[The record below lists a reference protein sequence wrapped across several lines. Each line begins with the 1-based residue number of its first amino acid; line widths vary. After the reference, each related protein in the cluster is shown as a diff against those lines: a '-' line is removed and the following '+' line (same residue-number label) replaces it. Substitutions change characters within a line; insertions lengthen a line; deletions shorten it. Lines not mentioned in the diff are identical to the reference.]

1 MNKYTK
7 QLGLT
12 NSEIIEQT
20 QRALLM
26 FVALAKV
33 QNQAYTQF
41 IGMFKHEEKQRFND
55 LIRASESFA
64 KTVRANMDDKS
75 IEATNQL
82 EDYFME
88 FCFTLIK
95 GNEFN
100 INLDIKK

>member
-1 MNKYTK
+1 MNHTK

-12 NSEIIEQT
+12 NPEIIEQT
-20 QRALLM
+20 QKALLM
-26 FVALAKV
+26 FVALCKV
-33 QNQAYTQF
+33 QNQSYTQF
-41 IGMFKHEEKQRFND
+41 LGAFRHEEKQKFND

-100 INLDIKK
+100 INLNR